1 MTIPI
6 DEGKQGCTFL
16 VRVQPRSSRDQVTGI
31 HGDALKIRLTA
42 PPVEG
47 KANHALRKFLA
58 KQLDTSPGNIEILTG
73 HTSRQKRVQVAG
85 VSADVIR
92 ALLKTK

>member
-1 MTIPI
+1 MTLQI
-6 DEGKQGCTFL
+6 DEEKQGCTFL
-16 VRVQPRSSRDQVTGI
+16 VRVQPRSSRNQVTGI

-47 KANHALRKFLA
+47 KANQALQKFLA
-58 KQLDTSPGNIEILTG
+58 KQLDTSPANIEILTG
-73 HTSRQKRVQVAG
+73 HASRQKRVRVAG
-85 VSADVIR
+85 VPADAIR